1 MIDRA
6 ARMVA
11 SAAGIA
17 PPFALDPTLCCY
29 SPQDNV
35 DAFAHPRI
43 VAWHRF
49 VTEDWTPAEIPGA
62 RARVALLLPCTKPK
76 PYPTSR
82 EHRAINAALL
92 AAGWAPAWPGQVPQ
106 ELLAVLDAGEDVR
119 VLAPVPLVRDGIVL
133 DRLVVSEPLALVPYE
148 HVYAWPGGV
157 SPATSYDDPGLFESR
172 GTSVSPER
180 DDSTAIE
187 LADGRWAWGP
197 NEHAAYAV
205 AHESLVAVMV
215 TTLARLAPYHDQV
228 LAWASTLL
236 THRSFVMNRAQRIAE
251 GEPTHRTGPDGEL
264 PITGVNDALPGRV
277 DVRPTMGELERA
289 RAALDARLTAEGRGG
304 DLEAREAAWLVGDG
318 NDTPLGLAEL
328 LAHLTARLDEVTAGL
343 GGGADAGGSQGPAR

>member
-17 PPFALDPTLCCY
+17 PPFELDPTLCCY

-35 DAFAHPRI
+35 DALSHPRV

-49 VTEDWTPAEIPGA
+49 VTEDWTPAEVPGA

-92 AAGWAPAWPGQVPQ
+92 AAGWMPAWPGEVPP
-106 ELLAVLDAGEDVR
+106 ELLAVLDADEDPR
-119 VLAPVPLVRDGIVL
+119 VLAPVPLVREGVVL
-133 DRLVVSEPLALVPYE
+133 DRIVVSEPLALVPYE

-180 DDSTAIE
+180 ADSTAVE

-197 NEHAAYAV
+197 NEHAAYAL
-205 AHESLVAVMV
+205 AHERLVAVMV
-215 TTLARLAPYHDQV
+215 TTLTRLAPHHDRV

-236 THRSFVMNRAQRIAE
+236 THRSFVMDRTQRVAE
-251 GEPTHRTGPDGEL
+251 GEPTSRTGPDGEL

-277 DVRPTMGELERA
+277 DVRPTIDELERA
-289 RAALDARLTAEGRGG
+289 RVVFDARLAAEGRGT
-304 DLEAREAAWLVGDG
+304 DPEAREAAWLAGDG
-318 NDTPLGLAEL
+318 NDTPLGLPEL
-328 LAHLTARLDEVTAGL
+328 LAHLVARLDVVAAGL
-343 GGGADAGGSQGPAR
+343 AAGSDAGGADGAAR

>member
-17 PPFALDPTLCCY
+17 PPFELDPTLCCY

-35 DAFAHPRI
+35 DALAHPRV

-49 VTEDWTPAEIPGA
+49 VTEDWEPAAVPGA
-62 RARVALLLPCTKPK
+62 RARIALLLPCCKPK

-92 AAGWAPAWPGQVPQ
+92 AAGWEPARPGEVPP
-106 ELLAVLDAGEDVR
+106 ELLAVLDADEDPR
-119 VLAPVPLVRDGIVL
+119 VLAPVPLVRDGVVL
-133 DRLVVSEPLALVPYE
+133 DRLVISEPLALVPYE

-157 SPATSYDDPGLFESR
+157 SPATAYDDPGLFESR

-180 DDSTAIE
+180 ADSTAIE

-197 NEHAAYAV
+197 NEHAAYAL
-205 AHESLVAVMV
+205 AHERLVGVMV
-215 TTLARLAPYHDQV
+215 AALTRLAPHHDRV
-228 LAWASTLL
+228 IGWASSLL
-236 THRSFVMNRAQRIAE
+236 THRSFLMDRAQRVAE
-251 GEPTHRTGPDGEL
+251 GEPTSCTGPDGEL
-264 PITGVNDALPGRV
+264 ALTGVNDALPGRV
-277 DVRPTMGELERA
+277 DVRPTPAESDRA
-289 RAALDARLTAEGRGG
+289 RTALDARLRAEGRGG
-304 DLEAREAAWLVGDG
+304 DPAALEAAWLAGDG
-318 NDTPLGLAEL
+318 NETPLGLPEL
-328 LAHLTARLDEVTAGL
+328 LGHLTARLDEVAAGL
-343 GGGADAGGSQGPAR
+343 GGAADGAPGAAR